1 VSGWGGE
8 SGVEC
13 EKKKKTKG
21 GKRRRRR
28 RMRRVKCRR
37 EM

>member
-28 RMRRVKCRR
+28 RMRRVKGRR